1 MEVVLQCIQGRFLR
15 ETSRGRS
22 DVHGDLV
29 NVAQPT
35 EAASMKALS
44 RD

>member
-1 MEVVLQCIQGRFLR
+1 MYPGKVSQKRS